1 MAETSASHPTVSD
14 PTVSDPTVSDP
25 NVSDPNVSDPNVSDP
40 NVGAPS
46 AGHPAAGYRAA
57 GWWRDETF
65 LDDLR
70 RHARATPRKTAVVTR
85 RQADGT
91 THRLDYEQLA
101 AATDRC
107 AAALVELGLRPGDV
121 LAAQLTDRWE
131 LAALTLAC
139 VRAGVVYCPLMKTYR
154 RRELDIM
161 LRVTEARVL
170 ITMAEDNGDRLGE
183 LGAEFARELES
194 LERVFV
200 ADGPGPDGT
209 GEFES
214 FFFGTAWEDRHGH
227 LLDDRE
233 LGPDDPYLV
242 LFTSGT
248 TSEPKG
254 VLHSQN
260 TLYAA
265 VRGEADAFGLDDSL
279 VMYTTA
285 LYTHYTGVVQ
295 GMLMPLMLGG
305 TMAFQDA
312 KDPDDALDL
321 MAAHGV
327 TFFYCAPFYLL
338 SLIQAQRKRPRE
350 LPALTWLVS
359 GSAPIPPYFISE
371 TRDVFGLRLFSL
383 WGMTENGP
391 ATITRRDDPEDWAA
405 HSDGSPIADTRLRID
420 PVSDD
425 ADGADGEGVLW
436 ISGPTQCLGYYRRDD
451 LYEAELD
458 ADGWFNTGDL
468 ARPDGRGGIRITG
481 RAKDMILRNAN
492 IVPVTDLEAIVGRH
506 PGVAEVAVVGLR
518 DEHEDETICAVVRP
532 AVPGPPVV
540 LEELHRSLDAAGM
553 TKAYWPR
560 RLELVDDFPRTAT
573 GKIRKAELRERYAPS
588 GPPRPHSA

>member
-1 MAETSASHPTVSD
+1 MADTTAR
-14 PTVSDPTVSDP
+14 
-25 NVSDPNVSDPNVSDP
+25 
-40 NVGAPS
+40 
-46 AGHPAAGYRAA
+46 YRDD

-70 RHARATPRKTAVVTR
+70 RHVRDTPHKTAVVTR
-85 RQADGT
+85 RHSDGR
-91 THRLDYEQLA
+91 THRLDYEELA
-101 AATDRC
+101 AAVDRC
-107 AAALVELGLRPGDV
+107 ASALVELGLRPGDV

-170 ITMAEDNGDRLGE
+170 ITMAEDNGDKLGE
-183 LGAEFARELES
+183 LGAEFAAELPS

-214 FFFGTAWEDRHGH
+214 FFFGTAWEERHGH
-227 LLDDRE
+227 LLDGRE

-265 VRGEADAFGLDDSL
+265 VRGEADVFGLDDTL

-312 KDPDDALDL
+312 KEPGDALDL

-338 SLIQAQRKRPRE
+338 SLIGEQRARPRDIPH
-350 LPALTWLVS
+350 LAWLVS

-371 TRDVFGLRLFSL
+371 TKDVFGLRLFSL

-405 HSDGSPIADTRLRID
+405 HSDGSPIADMELRID
-420 PVSDD
+420 PVSDRT
-425 ADGADGEGVLW
+425 DGEGVLW
-436 ISGPTQCLGYYRRDD
+436 VRGPTQCLGYFRRDD
-451 LYEAELD
+451 LYDAELD

-492 IVPVTDLEAIVGRH
+492 IAPVTDLEAIIGRH
-506 PGVAEVAVVGLR
+506 AGVDEVAVIGLR
-518 DEHEDETICAVVRP
+518 DEREDETITAVVRP
-532 AVPGPPVV
+532 AHPGTPVT
-540 LEELHRSLDAAGM
+540 LEELQRSLDEAGM
-553 TKAYWPR
+553 TKAYWPQ
-560 RLELVDDFPRTAT
+560 RLEVLDDFPRTAT
-573 GKIRKAELRERYAPS
+573 GKIRKAELRVRYALAR
-588 GPPRPHSA
+588 PPHPRTP

>member
-1 MAETSASHPTVSD
+1 MTTTSASH
-14 PTVSDPTVSDP
+14 
-25 NVSDPNVSDPNVSDP
+25 
-40 NVGAPS
+40 
-46 AGHPAAGYRAA
+46 RER

-70 RHARATPRKTAVVTR
+70 RHARDTPRKTAVIAR
-85 RQADGT
+85 RQSDGR
-91 THRLDYEQLA
+91 THRLDYERLA
-101 AATDRC
+101 AMADRC
-107 AAALVELGLRPGDV
+107 ASALVELGLRPGDV
-121 LAAQLTDRWE
+121 FAAQLTDRWE
-131 LAALTLAC
+131 LAALTLGC
-139 VRAGVVYCPLMKTYR
+139 IRAGVVYCPLMKTYR
-154 RRELDIM
+154 RRELDVM

-170 ITMAEDNGDRLGE
+170 VTMAEDNGDRLGE
-183 LGAEFARELES
+183 LGAEFAAELPS

-200 ADGPGPDGT
+200 ADGPGPEGT

-214 FFFGTAWEDRHGH
+214 FFFGTAWEERHGH
-227 LLDDRE
+227 LLDERE

-248 TSEPKG
+248 TSDPKG

-265 VRGEADAFGLDDSL
+265 VRGEAETFGLDETL

-295 GMLMPLMLGG
+295 GMLMPLALGG

-312 KDPDDALDL
+312 KDPADALDF

-327 TFFYCAPFYLL
+327 AFFYCAPFYLL
-338 SLIQAQRKRPRE
+338 SLIKEQRAAPRA

-359 GSAPIPPYFISE
+359 GSAPIPPYFIDE
-371 TRDVFGLRLFSL
+371 TRSVFGLRLYSL

-391 ATITRRDDPEDWAA
+391 VTITRPDDPEDWAA
-405 HSDGSPIADTRLRID
+405 HSDGSPIADMRLRID
-420 PVSDD
+420 PVSDRS
-425 ADGADGEGVLW
+425 GGEGVLW
-436 ISGPTQCLGYYRRDD
+436 VKGPTQCLGYYRRDELYAAD
-451 LYEAELD
+451 LDE
-458 ADGWFNTGDL
+458 DGWFDTGDL

-492 IVPVTDLEAIVGRH
+492 IAPVTDLESIIGRH
-506 PGVAEVAVVGLR
+506 PGVRDVAVIGLP
-518 DEHEDETICAVVRP
+518 DEHEDETICAVVAP
-532 AVPGPPVV
+532 APAAPPVT
-540 LEELHRSLDAAGM
+540 LDELHRALDGAGM

-560 RLELVDDFPRTAT
+560 RLELVESFPTTAT
-573 GKIRKAELRERYAPS
+573 GKIRKEELRRRY
-588 GPPRPHSA
+588 GRTGHRPG

>member
-1 MAETSASHPTVSD
+1 MTEISAS
-14 PTVSDPTVSDP
+14 
-25 NVSDPNVSDPNVSDP
+25 
-40 NVGAPS
+40 
-46 AGHPAAGYRAA
+46 YRER

-70 RHARATPRKTAVVTR
+70 RHVRDKPRKTAVVTR
-85 RQADGT
+85 RQSDGR

-101 AATDRC
+101 AASDRC
-107 AAALVELGLRPGDV
+107 ASALVELGLRPGDV
-121 LAAQLTDRWE
+121 IAVQLTDRWE
-131 LAALTLAC
+131 LAALTLGC
-139 VRAGVVYCPLMKTYR
+139 LRAGIVYCPLMKTYR
-154 RRELDIM
+154 RRELDVM

-170 ITMAEDNGDRLGE
+170 VTMAEDNGDRLGE
-183 LGAEFARELES
+183 LGAEFAAELPS

-200 ADGPGPDGT
+200 ADAPGPDGT
-209 GEFES
+209 REFES
-214 FFFGTAWEDRHGH
+214 FFFGTAWEERHGH
-227 LLDDRE
+227 LLDARE

-265 VRGEADAFGLDDSL
+265 VRGEADAFGLDETL

-312 KDPDDALDL
+312 KEPGAALDL
-321 MAAHGV
+321 MARHAV

-338 SLIQAQRKRPRE
+338 SLIEEQRSSPRHI
-350 LPALTWLVS
+350 PALAWLVS
-359 GSAPIPPYFISE
+359 GSAPIPPYFIGE
-371 TRDVFGLRLFSL
+371 TRDVFGLRLYSL

-391 ATITRRDDPEDWAA
+391 ATITRPDDPDDWAA
-405 HSDGSPIADTRLRID
+405 HSDGSPIADMELRID
-420 PVSDD
+420 PVSERT
-425 ADGADGEGVLW
+425 DGEGVLW
-436 ISGPTQCLGYYRRDD
+436 IRGPTQCLGYYRRDD
-451 LYEAELD
+451 LYAADLD
-458 ADGWFNTGDL
+458 GDGWFNTGDL

-492 IVPVTDLEAIVGRH
+492 IAPVTDLESIIARH
-506 PGVAEVAVVGLR
+506 PGVRDVAVIGVP
-518 DEHEDETICAVVRP
+518 DEREDETICAVVTPAGAAP
-532 AVPGPPVV
+532 AVS
-540 LEELHRSLDAAGM
+540 LDELQRSLDDAGM
-553 TKAYWPR
+553 TKAYWPQ
-560 RLELVDDFPRTAT
+560 RLELLDDLPRTAT
-573 GKIRKAELRERYAPS
+573 GKIRKAELRQRYAS
-588 GPPRPHSA
+588 ASERPR

>member
-1 MAETSASHPTVSD
+1 MPPNMAETSAR
-14 PTVSDPTVSDP
+14 
-25 NVSDPNVSDPNVSDP
+25 
-40 NVGAPS
+40 
-46 AGHPAAGYRAA
+46 YRER

-70 RHARATPRKTAVVTR
+70 RHGRETPHKTAVITR
-85 RQADGT
+85 RQSDGRT
-91 THRLDYEQLA
+91 YRFDYTELA
-101 AATDRC
+101 ASVDRC
-107 AAALVELGLRPGDV
+107 ASALVELGLRPGDV

-131 LAALTLAC
+131 LAVLTLAC
-139 VRAGVVYCPLMKTYR
+139 VRAGIVYCPLMKTYR

-170 ITMAEDNGDRLGE
+170 ITMADDNGDKLGE
-183 LGAEFARELES
+183 LGAEFAAELSS

-209 GEFES
+209 EVFES
-214 FFFGTAWEDRHGH
+214 FFFGSPWEERHAH
-227 LLDDRE
+227 LLDARE

-265 VRGEADAFGLDDSL
+265 IRGEADVFGLDDTL

-312 KDPDDALDL
+312 KAPGDALDL
-321 MAAHGV
+321 MAEHGV
-327 TFFYCAPFYLL
+327 VFFYTAPFYLL
-338 SLIQAQRKRPRE
+338 TLIEEQRARPRD
-350 LPALTWLVS
+350 LPHFAWLVT
-359 GSAPIPPYFISE
+359 GSAPVPPYFIDDA
-371 TRDVFGLRLFSL
+371 RDVFGLRLFSL

-391 ATITRRDDPEDWAA
+391 AAITRRDDPEDWAA
-405 HSDGSPIADTRLRID
+405 HSDGSPIADMELRID
-420 PVSDD
+420 PVSDQ
-425 ADGADGEGVLW
+425 ADGEGVLW
-436 ISGPTQCLGYYRRDD
+436 VRGPTQCLGYYRRDD
-451 LYEAELD
+451 LYDAELD
-458 ADGWFNTGDL
+458 EDGWFDTGDL

-492 IVPVTDLEAIVGRH
+492 IAPVTDLETIIGRH
-506 PGVAEVAVVGLR
+506 PAVGEVAVIGVHDDR
-518 DEHEDETICAVVRP
+518 EDETITAVVSPARP
-532 AVPGPPVV
+532 GAAVA
-540 LEELHRSLDAAGM
+540 LEDLQASLDEAGM
-553 TKAYWPR
+553 TKNYWPQ

-573 GKIRKAELRERYAPS
+573 GKIRKAELRERFALPRQGRPQAP
-588 GPPRPHSA
+588 

>member
-1 MAETSASHPTVSD
+1 MTTTSASH
-14 PTVSDPTVSDP
+14 
-25 NVSDPNVSDPNVSDP
+25 
-40 NVGAPS
+40 
-46 AGHPAAGYRAA
+46 RER

-70 RHARATPRKTAVVTR
+70 RHARDTPRKTAVIAR
-85 RQADGT
+85 RQSDGR
-91 THRLDYEQLA
+91 THRLDYERLA
-101 AATDRC
+101 AMADRC
-107 AAALVELGLRPGDV
+107 ASALVELGLRPGDV
-121 LAAQLTDRWE
+121 FAAQLTDRWE
-131 LAALTLAC
+131 LAALTLGC
-139 VRAGVVYCPLMKTYR
+139 IRAGVVYCPLMKTYR
-154 RRELDIM
+154 RRELDVM

-170 ITMAEDNGDRLGE
+170 VTMAEDNGDRLGE
-183 LGAEFARELES
+183 LGAEFAAELPS

-200 ADGPGPDGT
+200 ADGPGPEGT

-214 FFFGTAWEDRHGH
+214 FFFGTAWEERHGH
-227 LLDDRE
+227 LLDERE

-248 TSEPKG
+248 TSDPKG

-265 VRGEADAFGLDDSL
+265 VRGEAETFGLDETL

-295 GMLMPLMLGG
+295 GMLMPLALGG

-312 KDPDDALDL
+312 KDPADALDF

-327 TFFYCAPFYLL
+327 AFFYCAPFYLL
-338 SLIQAQRKRPRE
+338 SLIKEQRAAPRA

-359 GSAPIPPYFISE
+359 GSAPIPPYFIDE
-371 TRDVFGLRLFSL
+371 TRSVFGLRLYSL

-391 ATITRRDDPEDWAA
+391 VTITRPDDPEDWAA
-405 HSDGSPIADTRLRID
+405 HSDGSPIADMRLRID
-420 PVSDD
+420 PVSDRS
-425 ADGADGEGVLW
+425 GGEGVLW
-436 ISGPTQCLGYYRRDD
+436 VKGPTQCLGYYRRDELYAAD
-451 LYEAELD
+451 LDE
-458 ADGWFNTGDL
+458 DGWFDTGDL

-492 IVPVTDLEAIVGRH
+492 IAPVTDLESIIGRH
-506 PGVAEVAVVGLR
+506 PGVRDVAVIGLP
-518 DEHEDETICAVVRP
+518 DEHEDETICAVVAP
-532 AVPGPPVV
+532 APAAPPVT
-540 LEELHRSLDAAGM
+540 LDELHRALDGAGM

-560 RLELVDDFPRTAT
+560 RLELVESFPTTAT
-573 GKIRKAELRERYAPS
+573 GKIRKEELRRRYGRAEH
-588 GPPRPHSA
+588 RPG

>member
-1 MAETSASHPTVSD
+1 MTETSETSA
-14 PTVSDPTVSDP
+14 
-25 NVSDPNVSDPNVSDP
+25 
-40 NVGAPS
+40 GF
-46 AGHPAAGYRAA
+46 RER

-70 RHARATPRKTAVVTR
+70 RHVRDTPGKTAVVTR
-85 RQADGT
+85 RQSDGRT
-91 THRLDYEQLA
+91 FRLDYARLA

-107 AAALVELGLRPGDV
+107 ASALVELGLRPGDV
-121 LAAQLTDRWE
+121 IAAQLTDRWE

-139 VRAGVVYCPLMKTYR
+139 MRAGVVYCPLMKTYR
-154 RRELDIM
+154 RRELDVM

-170 ITMAEDNGDRLGE
+170 VTMAEDDGDRLGE
-183 LGAEFARELES
+183 LGAEFAAELPS

-209 GEFES
+209 EEFES
-214 FFFGTAWEDRHGH
+214 FFFGTPWEERHGRE
-227 LLDDRE
+227 LDARE

-254 VLHSQN
+254 VLHSLN

-265 VRGEADAFGLDDSL
+265 VRGEADAFGLDSSL

-312 KDPDDALDL
+312 KDPGDALDL
-321 MAAHGV
+321 IAEHGV

-338 SLIQAQRKRPRE
+338 SMIETQRAEPRAV
-350 LPALTWLVS
+350 PSLTWLVS
-359 GSAPIPPYFISE
+359 GSAPIPPYFIDDVRE
-371 TRDVFGLRLFSL
+371 VFGLRLYSL

-391 ATITRRDDPEDWAA
+391 ATITRATDPEDWAA
-405 HSDGSPIADTRLRID
+405 HSDGSPIADTELRID
-420 PVSDD
+420 PVSERT
-425 ADGADGEGVLW
+425 DGEGVLW
-436 ISGPTQCLGYYRRDD
+436 IRGPTQCLGYYRRDD
-451 LYEAELD
+451 LYAAELD
-458 ADGWFNTGDL
+458 GDGWFDTGDL

-492 IVPVTDLEAIVGRH
+492 IAPVTDLEAIIGRH
-506 PGVAEVAVVGLR
+506 PAVGDVAVIGLR
-518 DEHEDETICAVVRP
+518 DEREDETICAVVTPARP
-532 AVPGPPVV
+532 GAAVT
-540 LEELHRSLDAAGM
+540 LEELQRSLDEAGM

-560 RLELVDDFPRTAT
+560 RLELLDDMPRTAT
-573 GKIRKAELRERYAPS
+573 GKIRKSALRSRYALPAPPS
-588 GPPRPHSA
+588 

>member
-1 MAETSASHPTVSD
+1 MRPGPQLSKRTKPIAKRFRKDERAAAVSGFGRTRPPEQNGSADMTTTSASH
-14 PTVSDPTVSDP
+14 
-25 NVSDPNVSDPNVSDP
+25 
-40 NVGAPS
+40 
-46 AGHPAAGYRAA
+46 RER

-70 RHARATPRKTAVVTR
+70 RHARDTPRKTAVIAR
-85 RQADGT
+85 RQSDGR
-91 THRLDYEQLA
+91 THRLDYERLA
-101 AATDRC
+101 AMADRC
-107 AAALVELGLRPGDV
+107 ASALVELGLRPGDV
-121 LAAQLTDRWE
+121 FAAQLTDRWE
-131 LAALTLAC
+131 LAALTLGC
-139 VRAGVVYCPLMKTYR
+139 IRAGVVYCPLMKTYR
-154 RRELDIM
+154 RRELDVM

-170 ITMAEDNGDRLGE
+170 VTMAEDNGDRLGE
-183 LGAEFARELES
+183 LGAEFAAELPS

-200 ADGPGPDGT
+200 ADGPGPEGT

-214 FFFGTAWEDRHGH
+214 FFFGTAWEERHGH
-227 LLDDRE
+227 LLDERE

-248 TSEPKG
+248 TSDPKG

-265 VRGEADAFGLDDSL
+265 VRGEAETFGLDETL

-295 GMLMPLMLGG
+295 GMLMPLALGG

-312 KDPDDALDL
+312 KDPADALDF

-327 TFFYCAPFYLL
+327 AFFYCAPFYLL
-338 SLIQAQRKRPRE
+338 SLIKEQRAAPRA

-359 GSAPIPPYFISE
+359 GSAPIPPYFIDE
-371 TRDVFGLRLFSL
+371 TRSVFGLRLYSL

-391 ATITRRDDPEDWAA
+391 VTITRPDDPEDWAA
-405 HSDGSPIADTRLRID
+405 HSDGSPIADMRLRID
-420 PVSDD
+420 PVSDRS
-425 ADGADGEGVLW
+425 GGEGVLW
-436 ISGPTQCLGYYRRDD
+436 VKGPTQCLGYYRRDELYAAD
-451 LYEAELD
+451 LDE
-458 ADGWFNTGDL
+458 DGWFDTGDL

-492 IVPVTDLEAIVGRH
+492 IAPVTDLESIIGRH
-506 PGVAEVAVVGLR
+506 PGVRDVAVIGLP
-518 DEHEDETICAVVRP
+518 DEHEDETICAVVAP
-532 AVPGPPVV
+532 APAAPPVT
-540 LEELHRSLDAAGM
+540 LDELHRALDGAGM

-560 RLELVDDFPRTAT
+560 RLELVESFPTTAT
-573 GKIRKAELRERYAPS
+573 GKIRKEELRRRYGRAEH
-588 GPPRPHSA
+588 RPG